1 MSLIDTVRIVTDLGI
16 VKVAIVPLNMRNPR
30 WRLQLR
36 LCSLPI
42 RGLPNKM
49 YLTGPMASLHAGY
62 LGGADLAPG
71 DGGLIFPL
79 VDIIR
84 ALDSSIATT
93 TSMIRGAA
101 R

>member
-42 RGLPNKM
+42 RDLPNV
-49 YLTGPMASLHAGY
+49 GSGVSLA
-62 LGGADLAPG
+62 LEAN
-71 DGGLIFPL
+71 
-79 VDIIR
+79 R
-84 ALDSSIATT
+84 ALHL
-93 TSMIRGAA
+93 
-101 R
+101 

>member
-1 MSLIDTVRIVTDLGI
+1 MG
-16 VKVAIVPLNMRNPR
+16 NPR

-84 ALDSSIATT
+84 AFGPKMDLT
-93 TSMIRGAA
+93 TSRIL
-101 R
+101 